1 MTISLSFLFKSD
13 IDKAVEAA
21 EKAFQIDSPWRK
33 LQPAAR
39 ANLMRK
45 LADLIRRD
53 VDYLSVRFSTISFS
67 FRIRTRMNI

>member
-1 MTISLSFLFKSD
+1 VTISLSFLSKSG

-33 LQPAAR
+33 LEPAAR
-39 ANLMRK
+39 ASLMRN

-53 VDYLSVRFSTISFS
+53 VDYLSVRFTTISFS
-67 FRIRTRMNI
+67 FQLQMNV